1 VPEAGLAIGPYAL
14 TRYRAPGLAV
24 AALMA
29 GCACWAAVALPDR
42 PRPPPAHEAS
52 HGRRDAYGTLIRR
65 RGASV
70 LVVACVGGAMIAAL
84 DISFPIV
91 AHEDFGANPTLIA
104 ALLACFACVGV
115 VAMASSE
122 WYRRG
127 RDDRDLRVRVVR
139 CGVATQMLG
148 GFGGLLTFMLLG
160 ETRGTDDAALAAPAL
175 LAGAVVVAGVMSAT
189 TPNLQLLANAA
200 DMRSHAGF
208 YSGIRA
214 VALSLG
220 RMLGGFVAG
229 LLLDVNR
236 SPSHWPTFAFVIS
249 ATALGLGVIVCFPP
263 RTAELPKRPPDAPPL
278 DEPLLRGSDSTGV
291 DVASEP

>member
-1 VPEAGLAIGPYAL
+1 MQGVFTTSSP
-14 TRYRAPGLAV
+14 
-24 AALMA
+24 
-29 GCACWAAVALPDR
+29 
-42 PRPPPAHEAS
+42 S
-52 HGRRDAYGTLIRR
+52 
-65 RGASV
+65 SV
-70 LVVACVGGAMIAAL
+70 I
-84 DISFPIV
+84 
-91 AHEDFGANPTLIA
+91 
-104 ALLACFACVGV
+104 
-115 VAMASSE
+115 
-122 WYRRG
+122 
-127 RDDRDLRVRVVR
+127 
-139 CGVATQMLG
+139 
-148 GFGGLLTFMLLG
+148 
-160 ETRGTDDAALAAPAL
+160 AAPAL

-220 RMLGGFVAG
+220 RMLGGFFAG